1 MSWFGQ
7 LLTSNNNASA
17 FYFSLLDVQEQAKS
31 SMLSCMMQGFN
42 TVPNLDYLCNPKYT
56 IWQMGGLPM
65 WNGDTFNNCDYTGNN
80 FGCFGNFGNFGGFG
94 NFGFGSP
101 WGNFQSP
108 WARQDG
114 QGGSGATAADKEYN
128 KLKKA
133 LTEYKKSAEAMG
145 DNELVDKINSA
156 LNKSGKV
163 DEKLSAIKELCK
175 SLDPTKMQN
184 ALLATDPY
192 KADLIKIGYK
202 VHNNDADKDLQRR
215 IEAAYTEIDTAGKV
229 NKLCVDVLSGED
241 DPEILKIL
249 SFWNDKHNKT
259 SDKSILRA
267 IAPKIPSA
275 KDERTDYK
283 KVVDCVTNSLISYS
297 VRVKQ
302 NYDGTDFTNLDKS
315 VDEVTK
321 ALKVVTDNFNKDNV
335 DGLANSV
342 NKLADKVEDLY
353 ARLRLIEAERVRNN
367 IQKDY
372 NFMNNYF
379 TNKSVVNDN
388 LVVSETK
395 KDLTSEGIKIP
406 TNTDVVP
413 TNRQEVAPSTDL
425 DNKPVD
431 EQISELTTNSKDL
444 HERATKKGKVYY
456 SNRGDNE
463 PAQWYMKDGDKLV
476 QLKGVTSIDAN
487 GKCTMKSGAPTDLD
501 KLSED
506 NKVEVLPS
514 EIKAYNQALK
524 QIKDY
529 SGRLVKCPTTPQNWK
544 NAGVTLYWSK
554 GLVNC
559 DDGKQH
565 CQCFVVIDNK
575 LQKID
580 NAYVD
585 GQGVIR
591 FFNGETLDVKDLTS
605 AHCTPVTSID
615 EIQLTNEPKNTSGT
629 GTGNGGSATL
639 DGTGEMDEL
648 AEKLGLTETGVIG
661 YYKKGRAYYK
671 YNEETQQFE
680 YLKGVTTINDNGT
693 MVKNGKKEAIR
704 EVEKPEESGKVLRE
718 KLFADT
724 SDAEYKIIA
733 KKMNSFSTYTE
744 MEDIATFL
752 EAYEKQRGSYAC
764 DGTICAQIAT
774 ETDLDE
780 ATKKEYITNI
790 AKQIR
795 KLAKKAGYS
804 DDTNEMIKL
813 NDFISK
819 GTMTVGFWNN
829 IGNGLSNIFANPFGK
844 TLTCDARELDCII
857 RDVLKKYRD
866 EYPKD
871 ATANDTK
878 EE

>member
-1 MSWFGQ
+1 MAGFHFSSINHAITSENPSDSINLFWNQQMEKNRANAISFFTPNFDATIGFEYPEFGMFGNNLLNPMLAIQQTMQSFQNGSW
-7 LLTSNNNASA
+7 
-17 FYFSLLDVQEQAKS
+17 
-31 SMLSCMMQGFN
+31 M
-42 TVPNLDYLCNPKYT
+42 
-56 IWQMGGLPM
+56 
-65 WNGDTFNNCDYTGNN
+65 NGMNN
-80 FGCFGNFGNFGGFG
+80 FGGFGNFGNFGGFG

-108 WARQDG
+108 WTRQDG

-202 VHNNDADKDLQRR
+202 VSNNDADKDLQRR
-215 IEAAYTEIDTAGKV
+215 IEAAYTEIDTAGGT
-229 NKLCVDVLSGED
+229 NKLCANVLSGED
-241 DPEILKIL
+241 DPEILKKL

-259 SDKSILRA
+259 SDKSMLRA
-267 IAPKIPSA
+267 IAPKIPN
-275 KDERTDYK
+275 KKEDQTDYK

-321 ALKVVTDNFNKDNV
+321 ALKAATDNLNKTT
-335 DGLANSV
+335 V

-379 TNKSVVNDN
+379 TNKSVIDDN

-501 KLSED
+501 KLSDD

-514 EIKAYNQALK
+514 EIKQYNATLK

-544 NAGVTLYWSK
+544 NAGVTLYWLK
-554 GLVNC
+554 GTINGE
-559 DDGKQH
+559 DGKPH

-585 GQGVIR
+585 KQGVIR

-615 EIQLTNEPKNTSGT
+615 EIQLTNEPKSTSGATTDTTT
-629 GTGNGGSATL
+629 GTTTGAKGNTDNSYKLSKDELEIRNKIRTTAQEENGAYDLGYQVADDLIGVTNDDEYTRVKVTLTEINSENVIDFLKGYYANDGGGNGFFLQLGLESTHFKNKFVVPVIKAFLDAVPTEFRASDEFKTAQRIYRKCATRG
-639 DGTGEMDEL
+639 DEEDFKNFSWGWGWDRFWGVDEL
-648 AEKLGLTETGVIG
+648 DQLDDAIEELLSQMKGNSSNETKAE
-661 YYKKGRAYYK
+661 
-671 YNEETQQFE
+671 
-680 YLKGVTTINDNGT
+680 
-693 MVKNGKKEAIR
+693 
-704 EVEKPEESGKVLRE
+704 
-718 KLFADT
+718 
-724 SDAEYKIIA
+724 
-733 KKMNSFSTYTE
+733 
-744 MEDIATFL
+744 
-752 EAYEKQRGSYAC
+752 
-764 DGTICAQIAT
+764 
-774 ETDLDE
+774 
-780 ATKKEYITNI
+780 
-790 AKQIR
+790 
-795 KLAKKAGYS
+795 
-804 DDTNEMIKL
+804 
-813 NDFISK
+813 
-819 GTMTVGFWNN
+819 
-829 IGNGLSNIFANPFGK
+829 
-844 TLTCDARELDCII
+844 
-857 RDVLKKYRD
+857 
-866 EYPKD
+866 
-871 ATANDTK
+871 
-878 EE
+878 

>member
-1 MSWFGQ
+1 MAGFHFSSINHAM
-7 LLTSNNNASA
+7 TSENPSDSINLFWNQQMEKNKANASL
-17 FYFSLLDVQEQAKS
+17 FLTPNFDPTIGFEYPEFGTFGNNLLNP
-31 SMLSCMMQGFN
+31 MLAIQQTMQSFQNGSWMMGSNYAGGFN
-42 TVPNLDYLCNPKYT
+42 FP
-56 IWQMGGLPM
+56 G
-65 WNGDTFNNCDYTGNN
+65 FNNI
-80 FGCFGNFGNFGGFG
+80 GGFG
-94 NFGFGSP
+94 NLGFGSP

-108 WARQDG
+108 WTRQDG

-202 VHNNDADKDLQRR
+202 VSNNDADKDLQRR
-215 IEAAYTEIDTAGKV
+215 IEAAYTEIDTAGGT
-229 NKLCVDVLSGED
+229 NKLCANVLSGED
-241 DPEILKIL
+241 DPEILKKL

-259 SDKSILRA
+259 SDKSMLRA
-267 IAPKIPSA
+267 IAPKIPN
-275 KDERTDYK
+275 KKEDQTDYK

-321 ALKVVTDNFNKDNV
+321 ALKAATDNLNKTT
-335 DGLANSV
+335 V

-372 NFMNNYF
+372 NFINNYF
-379 TNKSVVNDN
+379 TNKSVIDDN

-406 TNTDVVP
+406 TNTDVIP

-456 SNRGDNE
+456 SNKGDNE

-514 EIKAYNQALK
+514 EIKQYNATLK

-529 SGRLVKCPTTPQNWK
+529 SGRLIKCPTTPQNWK

-554 GLVNC
+554 GTINGE
-559 DDGKQH
+559 DGKPH

-585 GQGVIR
+585 KQGVIR

-615 EIQLTNEPKNTSGT
+615 EIQLTNEPKSTSGATTDTTT
-629 GTGNGGSATL
+629 GTTTGAKGNFDNSVLKLSEDDLKLREAIVKTAQEENGAYDLGYQTADDLIGVTNDEEYSRVKVTLTGINSENVIDFLKGYYANDGGGNGFFLQLGLESTHFKNKFVVPVIKAFLDAVPTEFRASDEFKTAQRIYRKCATRG
-639 DGTGEMDEL
+639 DEKDFKNFSWGWGWDRIWGIDEL
-648 AEKLGLTETGVIG
+648 DQLDDAIEELLSQMKDNSSNETKTE
-661 YYKKGRAYYK
+661 
-671 YNEETQQFE
+671 
-680 YLKGVTTINDNGT
+680 
-693 MVKNGKKEAIR
+693 
-704 EVEKPEESGKVLRE
+704 
-718 KLFADT
+718 
-724 SDAEYKIIA
+724 
-733 KKMNSFSTYTE
+733 
-744 MEDIATFL
+744 
-752 EAYEKQRGSYAC
+752 
-764 DGTICAQIAT
+764 
-774 ETDLDE
+774 
-780 ATKKEYITNI
+780 
-790 AKQIR
+790 
-795 KLAKKAGYS
+795 
-804 DDTNEMIKL
+804 
-813 NDFISK
+813 
-819 GTMTVGFWNN
+819 
-829 IGNGLSNIFANPFGK
+829 
-844 TLTCDARELDCII
+844 
-857 RDVLKKYRD
+857 
-866 EYPKD
+866 
-871 ATANDTK
+871 
-878 EE
+878 

>member
-1 MSWFGQ
+1 MSGFHFSSINHAMVSENPSDSINLFWNQQMEKNRANAISFFTPNFDATIGFEYPEFGM
-7 LLTSNNNASA
+7 
-17 FYFSLLDVQEQAKS
+17 F
-31 SMLSCMMQGFN
+31 
-42 TVPNLDYLCNPKYT
+42 
-56 IWQMGGLPM
+56 
-65 WNGDTFNNCDYTGNN
+65 GNN
-80 FGCFGNFGNFGGFG
+80 LLNPMLAIQQTMQSFQNGSWMNGMSNFGGFGNFGNFGGFG

-108 WARQDG
+108 WTRQDG

-202 VHNNDADKDLQRR
+202 VRNNDADKDLQRR
-215 IEAAYTEIDTAGKV
+215 IEAAYTEIDTAGTV
-229 NKLCVDVLSGED
+229 NKLCANVLSGED
-241 DPEILKIL
+241 DPEILKKI

-321 ALKVVTDNFNKDNV
+321 ALKVVTDNFNKDNA

-379 TNKSVVNDN
+379 TNKSVIDDN

-456 SNRGDNE
+456 SNKGDNE

-476 QLKGVTSIDAN
+476 QLKGVTSIDSN

-514 EIKAYNQALK
+514 EIKQYNATLK

-554 GLVNC
+554 GTING
-559 DDGKQH
+559 DDGNKH

-591 FFNGETLDVKDLTS
+591 FFNGETLDVKNLTS

-615 EIQLTNEPKNTSGT
+615 EIQLTNEPKSTSGT

-693 MVKNGKKEAIR
+693 MVKNGKEEAIR
-704 EVEKPEESGKVLRE
+704 EVEKPEEAGKILRK
-718 KLFADT
+718 KLGGDT
-724 SDAEYKIIA
+724 STEAYTVIA
-733 KKMNSFSTYTE
+733 KKMNSFSTYTDL
-744 MEDIATFL
+744 EDIAKFF
-752 EAYEKQRGSYAC
+752 EAYEEERPWYAL
-764 DGTICAQIAT
+764 INSKMCAQIAT
-774 ETDLDE
+774 EDGLDS
-780 ATKKEYITNI
+780 ATKGKYLKTIV
-790 AKQIR
+790 KQTLV
-795 KLAKKAGYS
+795 LAKKCLLRDSEEIDKLKEYS
-804 DDTNEMIKL
+804 TKSLEK
-813 NDFISK
+813 S
-819 GTMTVGFWNN
+819 
-829 IGNGLSNIFANPFGK
+829 PFEVASIY
-844 TLTCDARELDCII
+844 TDRIRAIDSII
-857 RDVLKKYRD
+857 ETVLKKYRD
-866 EYPKD
+866 KYPKD

-878 EE
+878 AE